1 MSEMR
6 VVEVADVN
14 TWSVCS
20 ENQSGELQRR
30 RELTSFLT
38 SHSSAGPDAARGD
51 PEEHEEERGL
61 AWDGVGDEEE
71 DAEVEE
77 KKKEEE
83 EGWTVA
89 GLSYVLGGT
98 SGGGSEEAQSGLLV
112 LPLPPPTSPP
122 PGHRGSWWEGWR
134 IGELNG

>member
-1 MSEMR
+1 MR
-6 VVEVADVN
+6 VWALKTELNETSDVKDAGGGGAADVN
-14 TWSVCS
+14 TRSVCG

-83 EGWTVA
+83 EG
-89 GLSYVLGGT
+89 
-98 SGGGSEEAQSGLLV
+98 
-112 LPLPPPTSPP
+112 
-122 PGHRGSWWEGWR
+122 
-134 IGELNG
+134 